1 MGLAT
6 PAVRSSQDAAD
17 ERPVRRSPAPYLVL
31 ALYLIGALYVTARLW
46 SDPAGLAQNGDLHDV
61 DQMAWFMRY
70 AEQAV
75 VHFHLPALV
84 TSAMNAPHSVNLM
97 WNTSLLLPG
106 VIMSPITFI
115 WGPQVTLNVLLT
127 LGFAGSAASMYFV
140 LRRWGA
146 RISSAALGGALY
158 GFSPAMTGSGIGH
171 YHLVLAFVPPL
182 MIDAIL
188 RIVTGR
194 GGAIRNGLWLGV
206 LAAAQFFI
214 GEEALIDTAI
224 AAAVLLVVLIACRP
238 KDVPG
243 RLRPSLIGGG
253 VAVVTALVLCARGLW
268 VQFHGF
274 HSNGAY
280 NVVSHHG
287 QLTHLYTI
295 PYTFVVP
302 SDQVLFHNGWSEGVV
317 NNYPQPTPE
326 YLAYLGILLVVV
338 LLAAGIYYWR
348 SLPIRVAF
356 LTFIVLEIFSLGAQ
370 PIGPYPGA
378 ALPWHW
384 IENLP
389 MMSST
394 LPDRLSLLADGAAA
408 AVLAFALDKFRSREV
423 RADSKTWQ
431 KPAFVGMAV
440 AVIALL
446 PLFPV
451 PYAPGVVGAAP
462 GGYVSAIESLHLS
475 DNATVLVVP
484 VPNGGVTWPMRW
496 YADKGLPAHMI
507 GGDFIDASAKGRKS
521 RSGRAG
527 ETPFTMYLDALWD
540 KVDDAGPGPSMA
552 AIQAQMAAWK
562 PAGIVAYSSPTSP
575 LGSYLLKIFGKPTA
589 QYGNVMAWKTNSS
602 WM

>member
-1 MGLAT
+1 VGLAT
-6 PAVRSSQDAAD
+6 PAVKSSQDAAD
-17 ERPVRRSPAPYLVL
+17 ERPERRSPAPYLVL
-31 ALYLIGALYVTARLW
+31 ALYLLGAIYVTSRLW
-46 SDPAGLAQNGDLHDV
+46 ADPARLAQNGDLHDV

-70 AEQAV
+70 SELAI

-84 TSAMNAPHSVNLM
+84 TSAMNAPHTVNLM

-106 VIMSPITFI
+106 VIMSPVTFI

-127 LGFAGSAASMYFV
+127 LGFAGSAAAMYFV

-171 YHLVLAFVPPL
+171 YHLVLAMVPPL

-194 GGAIRNGLWLGV
+194 GSPVRNGLWLGG

-224 AAAVLLVVLIACRP
+224 AAVVLLVVLIACRP

-253 VAVVTALVLCARGLW
+253 AAAVTALVLCARGLW

-302 SDQVLFHNGWSEGVV
+302 SDQVLLRTGWTENIVR
-317 NNYPQPTPE
+317 NYPQPTPE
-326 YLAYLGILLVVV
+326 YLAYLGPLLVIV
-338 LLAAGIYYWR
+338 LLAAGVRYWR
-348 SLPIRVAF
+348 LLPVRVAF
-356 LTFIVLEIFSLGAQ
+356 LTFVVLEIFSLGAQ

-384 IENLP
+384 IQNLP

-408 AVLAFALDKFRSREV
+408 AVLAFALDQFRARSVAANR
-423 RADSKTWQ
+423 KTWQ
-431 KPAFVGMAV
+431 QPAFVGLAV
-440 AVIALL
+440 AIIAML

-451 PYAPGVVGAAP
+451 PYSPGVVGTAP
-462 GGYVSAIESLHLS
+462 GGYTHAIEKLNLPDS
-475 DNATVLVVP
+475 ATVLVVP
-484 VPNGGVTWPMRW
+484 VPNGAVTWPLRW
-496 YADKGLPAHMI
+496 YAAKSLPAHMI
-507 GGDFIDASAKGRKS
+507 GGDFIDASARGRTS
-521 RSGRAG
+521 RSGRAA
-527 ETPFTMYLDALWD
+527 ETPLTQYLDALWD
-540 KVDDAGPGPSMA
+540 RSDDAGPGPSLA
-552 AIQAQMAAWK
+552 AIRAQMAAWK

-575 LGSYLLKIFGKPTA
+575 LGAYLIKIFGQPTVLH
-589 QYGNVMAWKTNSS
+589 GSVMAWKTDSS